1 MVELVLAGMMGLSV
15 LMIVGGLGFRRQPD
29 EVAARLDRYGARPT
43 VRTLQ
48 EIELDAPFSE
58 RVLKPLLRR
67 SSRIVTR
74 FTPARTIETTRHK
87 LELAGQPNG
96 WTVADFLGVRG
107 LAAIVAGGLPFLFL
121 LISRAPADRLILFTG
136 GFVVL
141 GFMLPSIWLG
151 NKIKARR
158 KEILRALPDSL
169 DLMTIAIEA
178 GLGFD
183 AAMGKVIEKWNNELS
198 AAFARALSEMRL
210 GRSRRDALRDLANRV
225 ELEELTSFIA
235 AILQADQLGVSM
247 AKVMRIQSEQMR
259 VRRRQRAEEAAQK
272 APIKMLIPM
281 AFLIFPAI
289 FIVLLGPA
297 VPVLMDGFV

>member
-1 MVELVLAGMMGLSV
+1 MLELVMAGLMGLSV
-15 LMIVGGLGFRRQPD
+15 AMIIGGLSLRRQPD
-29 EVAARLDRYGARPT
+29 EVAARLDRYGTRPT
-43 VRTLQ
+43 VQSLQ
-48 EIELDAPFSE
+48 EIELEVSFSE
-58 RVLKPLLRR
+58 RVLRPLLRQSAR
-67 SSRIVTR
+67 VVTR
-74 FTPARTIETTRHK
+74 FTPTRAIEATRHK
-87 LELAGQPNG
+87 LDLAGQPND

-107 LAAIVAGGLPFLFL
+107 LSAIITGGLPFLFL
-121 LISRAPADRLILFTG
+121 LISLAPVSRLILFTA
-136 GFVVL
+136 GFLVL

-158 KEILRALPDSL
+158 KSILRALPDAL

-183 AAMGKVIEKWNNELS
+183 AAMSKVVEKWDNELS
-198 AAFARALSEMRL
+198 AAFSRTLSEMRL
-210 GRSRRDALRDLANRV
+210 GRSRREALRDLANRV
-225 ELEELTSFIA
+225 ELEELTSFVA

-297 VPVLMDGFV
+297 VPILMQGFV

>member
-1 MVELVLAGMMGLSV
+1 VVELLLAGLMGLSV
-15 LMIVGGLGFRRQPD
+15 VMIMSGLSLGRRPD
-29 EVAARLDRYGARPT
+29 EVAARLDRYGARPAA
-43 VRTLQ
+43 RSLQ
-48 EIELDAPFSE
+48 EIELEAPFSE
-58 RVLKPLLRR
+58 RVLRPLLQQ
-67 SSRIVTR
+67 SSGIVTR
-74 FTPARTIETTRHK
+74 FTPARTVEATRHK
-87 LELAGQPNG
+87 LDLAGQPNG

-107 LAAIVAGGLPFLFL
+107 LSALVAGGLPFLFL
-121 LISRAPADRLILFTG
+121 LISRASVGRLILFTL
-136 GFVVL
+136 GFLVL

-183 AAMGKVIEKWNNELS
+183 AAMSKVIEKWNNELS
-198 AAFARALSEMRL
+198 AGFARALSEMRL
-210 GRSRRDALRDLANRV
+210 GRSRREALRDLANRV

-289 FIVLLGPA
+289 FVVLLGPA
-297 VPVLMDGFV
+297 VPVLMKGFA